1 MEKSMAKG
9 YWISWYRSISN
20 PAALAEYAKLAV
32 PALQAAGGRTVVRGN
47 PAKTFEGGTPGRTV
61 IIEFDSVEKAI
72 AAYDS
77 EAYVTA
83 RKLLDG
89 AVEREIRIVEGI

>member
-1 MEKSMAKG
+1 MAKA
-9 YWISWYRSISN
+9 YWISWYRTIAN

-32 PALQAAGGRTVVRGN
+32 PALQAQGGRTIVRGN
-47 PAKTFEGGTPGRTV
+47 PAKTFEGGTAERTV

-72 AAYDS
+72 AAYES
-77 EAYVTA
+77 EAYKAA
-83 RKLLDG
+83 RKKLEG